1 MVSFTFSWGIHLV
14 VSAEIRKE
22 KWELFD
28 PIPWVMNQYELVYI
42 LGSENDLIKLRT
54 NYRKDT
60 VYMYPI
66 NTPKEKIQSLFV
78 SMMHRA
84 DKLAHE
90 PEFYNTLWNTCTT
103 NILMHVNRLRQEPIS
118 WGKYIL
124 LPSHSD
130 DIVYNAGLIDTKL
143 SLVDAR
149 NYYRIDE
156 IARSATGS
164 TDFSASIR
172 RPIE

>member
-1 MVSFTFSWGIHLV
+1 
-14 VSAEIRKE
+14 
-22 KWELFD
+22 
-28 PIPWVMNQYELVYI
+28 MNQYELVYMI
-42 LGSENDLIKLRT
+42 GSENDFIKLRT
-54 NYRKDT
+54 NYRKDE

-66 NTPKEKIQSLFV
+66 NTPKEKIQGLFL

-84 DKLAHE
+84 DKLSRE
-90 PEFYNTLWNTCTT
+90 GEFYNILWNTCTT
-103 NILMHVNRLRQEPIS
+103 NILFHVNRLREESIP

-130 DIVYNAGLIDTKL
+130 EIVYNAGLINTKL

-156 IARSATGS
+156 LARSATGS

-172 RPIE
+172 KTIK